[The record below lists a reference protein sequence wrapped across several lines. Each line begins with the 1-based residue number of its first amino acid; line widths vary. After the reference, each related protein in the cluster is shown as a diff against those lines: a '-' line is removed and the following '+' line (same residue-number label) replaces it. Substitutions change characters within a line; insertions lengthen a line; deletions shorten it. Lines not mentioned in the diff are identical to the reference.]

1 MAGQFRMC
9 GFGLFIFSCG
19 LVCADWC
26 LVWSSFGIFRD
37 SRRSNMIQ
45 MSTLVAIILIAAT
58 TYLTR
63 ILGYVLLKN
72 KTLTQRQRKIL
83 EVVPGCV
90 LISVIAPYFVRDNPA
105 DLIAL
110 ALTLFA

>member
-1 MAGQFRMC
+1 MIHTPTVIDI
-9 GFGLFIFSCG
+9 LF
-19 LVCADWC
+19 
-26 LVWSSFGIFRD
+26 
-37 SRRSNMIQ
+37 
-45 MSTLVAIILIAAT
+45 IAAT

-72 KTLTQRQRKIL
+72 RSLTNKQRQIM

-105 DLIAL
+105 DMIAIIITLIAASRFSL
-110 ALTLFA
+110 LPTVAISMASAALLRLVLI

>member
-1 MAGQFRMC
+1 
-9 GFGLFIFSCG
+9 
-19 LVCADWC
+19 
-26 LVWSSFGIFRD
+26 
-37 SRRSNMIQ
+37 MIQ
-45 MSTLVAIILIAAT
+45 INTLVAIILIAVT

-63 ILGYVLLKN
+63 LLGYVLLKN

-90 LISVIAPYFVRDNPA
+90 LISVIAPYFVRDHPA

-110 ALTLFA
+110 ALTLFAATRFGLLPTVAISMVSAAVLRILIV

>member
-1 MAGQFRMC
+1 MIHTPTVIAI
-9 GFGLFIFSCG
+9 LF
-19 LVCADWC
+19 
-26 LVWSSFGIFRD
+26 
-37 SRRSNMIQ
+37 
-45 MSTLVAIILIAAT
+45 IAAT

-72 KTLTQRQRKIL
+72 RSLTNKQRQIM

-105 DLIAL
+105 DMIAIIITLIAASRFSL
-110 ALTLFA
+110 LPTVAISMASAALLRLVLI

>member
-1 MAGQFRMC
+1 MIHTPTVIAI
-9 GFGLFIFSCG
+9 LF
-19 LVCADWC
+19 
-26 LVWSSFGIFRD
+26 
-37 SRRSNMIQ
+37 
-45 MSTLVAIILIAAT
+45 IAAT

-72 KTLTQRQRKIL
+72 RSLTNKQRQIM

-105 DLIAL
+105 DMIAIIITLIAASRFSL
-110 ALTLFA
+110 LPTVAISMASAALFRLVLI